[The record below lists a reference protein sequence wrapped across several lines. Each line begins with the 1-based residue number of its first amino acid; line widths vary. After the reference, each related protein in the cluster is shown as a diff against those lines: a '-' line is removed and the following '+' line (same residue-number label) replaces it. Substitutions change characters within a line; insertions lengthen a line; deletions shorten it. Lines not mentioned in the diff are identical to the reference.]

1 MDYLERSWTLTE
13 SWVMASQLVDI
24 PSQPRDQGTVGANT
38 EVEKENNSHGLHR
51 ETRGRTRRRQSS
63 SLSPGKGTT
72 DGASTPSIFVI
83 LFNLHKTSTK
93 WALLV
98 SFLQKKKLNIQNN
111 QVIAKRQ
118 SLCLIPKFPICCV
131 FFVCLFFHLSA
142 DEHDSTKAG
151 RIHRAAFGK
160 QEVLP
165 WKLLSDTIRQGCFC
179 ITSCQWTE
187 QGILPLADGTWVSS
201 AILKSLKIVKCSWRI
216 VPFIIQSSRSLF
228 LLPSSDVS
236 QIFFHV
242 GELQRLIV
250 VSSLG
255 FICWFPSLTLNIF
268 LIHICVLYL
277 QQFFPFP
284 PKSPFPLK
292 RLAFFLKY
300 NCYIHM
306 LVFVSVY

>member
-118 SLCLIPKFPICCV
+118 IHYAWFPNSRSVAC
-131 FFVCLFFHLSA
+131 FLFVCFFTSLRT
-142 DEHDSTKAG
+142 STIPLRQEGSIELPVGNRKCCHG
-151 RIHRAAFGK
+151 SCWVTPSGKAAF
-160 QEVLP
+160 VLQVVNGQN
-165 WKLLSDTIRQGCFC
+165 RGFC
-179 ITSCQWTE
+179 LWQM
-187 QGILPLADGTWVSS
+187 
-201 AILKSLKIVKCSWRI
+201 
-216 VPFIIQSSRSLF
+216 VPECH
-228 LLPSSDVS
+228 LPSW
-236 QIFFHV
+236 
-242 GELQRLIV
+242 
-250 VSSLG
+250 SL
-255 FICWFPSLTLNIF
+255 S
-268 LIHICVLYL
+268 
-277 QQFFPFP
+277 
-284 PKSPFPLK
+284 K
-292 RLAFFLKY
+292 
-300 NCYIHM
+300 
-306 LVFVSVY
+306 